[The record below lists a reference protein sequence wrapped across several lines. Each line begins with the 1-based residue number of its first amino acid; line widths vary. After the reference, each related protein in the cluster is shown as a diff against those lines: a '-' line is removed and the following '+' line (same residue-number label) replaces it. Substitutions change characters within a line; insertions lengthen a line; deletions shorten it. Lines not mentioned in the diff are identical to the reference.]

1 MCRKGKDAYFPAL
14 GDEVALVFDVLGG
27 SPEAP
32 EHRRHRAQRL
42 QRRPPCVLHAR
53 NVFPC

>member
-1 MCRKGKDAYFPAL
+1 MCRKEKDAYFPAL